1 MRLHSETCARDHS
14 KMGDVSVPGYKERA
28 AILAIGLLGNSLMAH
43 AFDYGLYPY
52 VIWKLGLLHGG
63 ALMAVVSF
71 VVSYATL
78 LFYDWT
84 KKDWL
89 GIETVKEL
97 RHYASDNRLARA
109 LKWAMDKGDTALLLI
124 LSVWTDPFITVA
136 YLRHGAHQ
144 YNGMN
149 ARDWRIFMLS
159 LVISNGAWSLTLFTG
174 MTAAGYAWSAI
185 SGTLP

>member
-1 MRLHSETCARDHS
+1 
-14 KMGDVSVPGYKERA
+14 MGAVSLPGYKERV

-52 VIWKLGLLHGG
+52 VIWKLGPLHGA
-63 ALMAVVSF
+63 ALMTVVSL

-97 RHYASDNRLARA
+97 RHYASTTRLSRA
-109 LKWAMDKGDTALLLI
+109 LKWAIDKGDTALLVI

-159 LVISNGAWSLTLFTG
+159 LVICNGIWSLTLFTG
-174 MTAAGYAWSAI
+174 MSAVEYAWTAI
-185 SGTLP
+185 SGKHL